1 MIRTVT
7 RLLMP
12 IGVSLTLTL
21 ALAPAIATAQ
31 GPPMPTPGPEH
42 AILKEDVGT
51 WDASIE
57 MVAPGAPA
65 TPPSKGV
72 EVNAIGCNGLCLITD
87 FKGQVMGGPF
97 EGHGVTTWD
106 PAKKVYVGGWSDS
119 MTAGLATTEGTW
131 DAASKTLT
139 TTMLTPDGSGGT
151 VKMRSTVEYAA
162 GKRVFSIYMPGPDG
176 KEMPTMRITYT
187 RRK

>member
-1 MIRTVT
+1 MIRPLT
-7 RLLMP
+7 RLLML
-12 IGVSLTLTL
+12 IGLS
-21 ALAPAIATAQ
+21 LAPAIATAQ
-31 GPPMPTPGPEH
+31 APPMPKPGPEH
-42 AILKEDVGT
+42 ALLNEDVGT

-65 TPPSKGV
+65 GAPSKGV
-72 EVNAIGCNGLCLITD
+72 EVNAIGCNGLCLVTD
-87 FKGQVMGGPF
+87 FKGQVMGAPF

-106 PAKKVYVGGWSDS
+106 PAKKIYVGSWSDS
-119 MTAGLATTEGTW
+119 MTAGLAVTEGTW
-131 DAASKTLT
+131 DAAKKTLT

-151 VKMRSTVEYAA
+151 VKMRSVVEYTA

-187 RRK
+187 KRK